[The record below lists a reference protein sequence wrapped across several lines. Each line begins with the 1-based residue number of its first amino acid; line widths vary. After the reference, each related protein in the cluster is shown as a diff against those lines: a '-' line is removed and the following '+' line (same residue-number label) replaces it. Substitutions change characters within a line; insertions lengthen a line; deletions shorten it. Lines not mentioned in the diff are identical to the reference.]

1 MIILQVQCIIWSA
14 KWINQLKVMWN
25 HNSETLIQLFCESNW
40 LWSTQSSSDCCEYPE
55 LMTGPNKSVCI
66 YTVSSGSVYRA
77 DCLLLHQPSHLTLV
91 TSADCAH
98 SCTSQGHK
106 FPLQLHWSAS
116 AAPKPQSRLGYH
128 CRRQPASAEM
138 THKYWSCRITD
149 KLKPTAQL
157 LHFCALRGKR
167 KAGRKDR
174 GQQREY
180 VSLKEGL
187 GSSHTC
193 GLSFFLS

>member
-1 MIILQVQCIIWSA
+1 MFCFAFWLLNIILQVQCIIWSA

-25 HNSETLIQLFCESNW
+25 HNSETLIQLFCKSNW

-77 DCLLLHQPSHLTLV
+77 DCLLLRQPSHRTMV

-106 FPLQLHWSAS
+106 FPLQLPLKCLSSTKTPVTSWLPLHADS
-116 AAPKPQSRLGYH
+116 
-128 CRRQPASAEM
+128 QPLLRW
-138 THKYWSCRITD
+138 HINTD
-149 KLKPTAQL
+149 LAGL
-157 LHFCALRGKR
+157 LIN
-167 KAGRKDR
+167 
-174 GQQREY
+174 
-180 VSLKEGL
+180 
-187 GSSHTC
+187 
-193 GLSFFLS
+193 